1 MDQLI
6 DQLETTLLD
15 FDAQRIEVPA
25 RSGFYYQNPQ
35 LGLMEWMPVFR
46 KEEAVLMKM
55 VGYHPANPVQNHL
68 PTILSTYSLYSPLTG
83 SFLAIADGTF
93 LTALRTGAASAIA
106 SRRLAKP
113 DSRVL
118 GLIGAG
124 AQAMSQLHA
133 LNRHFPL
140 ERVLVHD
147 INPAAAHSFA
157 ARIAPLELGPL
168 EIEVT
173 DPRSLLAVSDIVCTA
188 TSVDLGAGPV
198 IPTDA
203 DRRPWLHFNAVGSDL
218 PGKTELPL
226 SLLREALVIPDFL
239 RQAENE
245 GECQQLQP
253 EEIGPELS
261 EIIQKP
267 ELVRGARERLTVFD
281 STGYALEDLLAMTL
295 VVELALKHRIGNWIQ
310 FEAASSDPLNPYE
323 MVLSPAAGKTGQGA
337 SRLSLNVS

>member
-1 MDQLI
+1 MDQLM
-6 DQLETTLLD
+6 DQLETALLD
-15 FDAQRIEVPA
+15 FDAKRVEVPA

-46 KEEAVLMKM
+46 KEEAVLVKM

-106 SRRLAKP
+106 SRRLAKA

-133 LNRHFPL
+133 LKRHFPL

-147 INPAAAHSFA
+147 INSSAAHSFA

-168 EIEVT
+168 DIEVT

-198 IPTDA
+198 IPPDA
-203 DRRPWLHFNAVGSDL
+203 DRRPWLHVNAVGSDL

-226 SLLREALVIPDFL
+226 SLLQEALVIPDFL
-239 RQAENE
+239 RQAEKE

-267 ELVRGARERLTVFD
+267 ELVQGARERLTVFD

-295 VVELALKHRIGNWIQ
+295 VMELARKHRIGNWIQ

-323 MVLSPAAGKTGQGA
+323 VVLSPAAGRTGQGA
-337 SRLSLNVS
+337 GSLSLNVS